1 MPDIALRQSHPA
13 NDRAKSML
21 LASVGVKVVLE
32 PPRRRFG
39 RGWALSRG
47 RLSLTKKPPKTLAQ
61 RPPGQNSTQIRMK
74 ACGQAMV
81 HFQPAGDRSF
91 ASAPLTVA
99 PNARSCATCA
109 KLASWIFSR
118 WTLLTAADLFN
129 VFLPA
134 FWRRSADS
142 LLAWPTWWAN
152 SVPPHS
158 EFPPRRSVLNFPRL
172 QTRSVYSNQQRG
184 QPGLCPAPACSA
196 TGTLTAAN

>member
-109 KLASWIFSR
+109 NLASWIFF
-118 WTLLTAADLFN
+118 TVDVADCC
-129 VFLPA
+129 
-134 FWRRSADS
+134 RS
-142 LLAWPTWWAN
+142 LQRL
-152 SVPPHS
+152 
-158 EFPPRRSVLNFPRL
+158 PPRVLEAERRFPL
-172 QTRSVYSNQQRG
+172 SLAHLVG
-184 QPGLCPAPACSA
+184 E
-196 TGTLTAAN
+196 